1 MWVVANA
8 GEPARSRQ
16 MLRAPWGTGASEEE
30 SRAYLHARTLVLWR
44 LMFWCFLVL
53 VVFLAGA
60 YTVYPHLR
68 PARQNYVYLG
78 FAAGLVSMIVVQR
91 VWLVRP
97 NLSVKALE
105 AIDTFYVVGSTSIIA
120 MCAVASIDRRQA
132 AYTCLLYACFAV
144 LTRALIIPSTGRRTA
159 IVTSLGFVPL
169 TVAAVI
175 LAYKAH
181 WTGGKDVT
189 PFAFLAGYLQLIA
202 LAILLS
208 AAGSQ
213 IIYGL
218 RRKVSAAQQLGKYTL
233 VQQIGEGGMGVV
245 YRANHLLLRRPTA
258 VKLMHPQKIG
268 AETVERFEREVQ
280 HMARLSH
287 PNTVAVYDYGR
298 SPDGVF
304 YYAMEYLGGGID
316 LDKLVK
322 KHGKQAA
329 ERVRQILIQACGAL
343 QEAHDQEL
351 IHRDIKPANIILC
364 ERGALPDVVKV
375 VDFGLVKELT
385 KDSALSQAVVLGTP
399 GYVAPE
405 AVTDPSSVGAAVD
418 IYALGAVGYFLLS
431 GRPVFQGKTAVD
443 TCLQHVTK
451 TPEPLVG
458 VPDALA
464 QIIMHCLAKRPNE
477 RPASAAAL
485 ADALRAIEPLG
496 DWDEARATAWWKSFA
511 TAQQVDPTSTP
522 TMSMVVDI
530 GGREVTP

>member
-1 MWVVANA
+1 
-8 GEPARSRQ
+8 
-16 MLRAPWGTGASEEE
+16 MLRAPWGSGASEDE
-30 SRAYLHARTLVLWR
+30 SRAYLHARMLVLWR

-78 FAAGLVSMIVVQR
+78 FGTGLASMIMIR
-91 VWLVRP
+91 RLWLGRP
-97 NLSVKALE
+97 NLPIKALE
-105 AIDTFYVVGSTSIIA
+105 AIDTFYVVGSSCIIA
-120 MCAVASIDRRQA
+120 LCAVASIDRRQA

-144 LTRALIIPSTGRRTA
+144 LTRALIVPSTGRRTA
-159 IVTSLGFVPL
+159 IITSLGFVPL
-169 TVAAVI
+169 TIAAVI

-181 WTGGKDVT
+181 WTGGKDVA
-189 PFAFLAGYLQLIA
+189 PFAFLTGYLQLIA

-233 VQQIGEGGMGVV
+233 AQQIGAGGMGVV

-258 VKLMHPQKIG
+258 VKLLHPDKVG
-268 AETVERFEREVQ
+268 VETLERFEREVQ
-280 HMARLSH
+280 HMSQLSH
-287 PNTVAVYDYGR
+287 PNTVAVYDYGH

-322 KHGKQAA
+322 KHGKQPA
-329 ERVRQILIQACGAL
+329 ERVRQIVMQTCGAL
-343 QEAHDQEL
+343 QEAHDRGL

-375 VDFGLVKELT
+375 VDFGLVKEMT

-405 AVTDPSSVGAAVD
+405 AVTEPSLVGAGVD
-418 IYALGAVGYFLLS
+418 IYALGAVAYFLLA
-431 GRPVFQGKTAVD
+431 GRPMFQGKTAVD
-443 TCLQHVTK
+443 TCLQHVTR
-451 TPEPLVG
+451 TPDPLVG
-458 VPDALA
+458 VPEPLA
-464 QIIMHCLAKRPNE
+464 EIVMHCLAKRPSE
-477 RPASAAAL
+477 RPPSAAAL
-485 ADALRAIEPLG
+485 AESLRAVGPFD
-496 DWDEARATAWWKSFA
+496 DWDESRATAWWKKFA
-511 TAQQVDPTSTP
+511 SSQQVDATAAP
-522 TMSMVVDI
+522 TMTITVDI
-530 GGREVTP
+530 GEREVTP

>member
-1 MWVVANA
+1 MCVVANA

-16 MLRAPWGTGASEEE
+16 MLRAPWGSGASEDEA
-30 SRAYLHARTLVLWR
+30 RAYLHARMLVLWR
-44 LMFWCFLVL
+44 LMFWCFVVL

-60 YTVYPHLR
+60 YAVYPEIQ
-68 PARQNYVYLG
+68 PVRQSYVYLG
-78 FAAGLVSMIVVQR
+78 FAAGLVSMIVIQR

-97 NLSVKALE
+97 SLSIKALE
-105 AIDTFYVVGSTSIIA
+105 AIDTFYVVGSGLIIA

-144 LTRALIIPSTGRRTA
+144 LTRALIVPSTGRRTA
-159 IVTSLGFVPL
+159 IVTSVGFVPMSIG
-169 TVAAVI
+169 AVI
-175 LAYKAH
+175 LAYYAR

-189 PFAFLAGYLQLIA
+189 PFAFLTGYFEIIA
-202 LAILLS
+202 VAIVLS

-258 VKLMHPQKIG
+258 VKLLHPQKIG
-268 AETVERFEREVQ
+268 AENLERFEREVQ
-280 HMARLSH
+280 QMSRLSH
-287 PNTVAVYDYGR
+287 PNTVAVYDYGH

-322 KHGKQAA
+322 KHGKQPA
-329 ERVRQILIQACGAL
+329 ERVRQILMQTCGAL
-343 QEAHDQEL
+343 QEAHDQAL

-405 AVTDPSSVGAAVD
+405 AVTEPSLVGPGVD
-418 IYALGAVGYFLLS
+418 IYALGAVAYFLLA
-431 GRPVFQGKTAVD
+431 GRPVFKGKTVVD

-451 TPEPLVG
+451 TPDPLVG
-458 VPDALA
+458 VPAPLA
-464 QIIMHCLAKRPNE
+464 QVVMHCLAKQPSE

-485 ADALRAIEPLG
+485 AESLRALG
-496 DWDEARATAWWKSFA
+496 AFDDWDEARAAAWWKTFASSQQIDA
-511 TAQQVDPTSTP
+511 TATP
-522 TMSMVVDI
+522 TLTITVEL
-530 GGREVTP
+530 GQREVTP